1 MSAVWHV
8 IEGEAGCAFSV
19 ERRCVAIVVDALR
32 ASATAAMLLEHGATE
47 LLVARTVED
56 ALALK
61 EQFPN
66 ALLFGERNALPPP
79 GFDYG
84 NSPREARHGRGRL
97 CIFTTTTGA
106 GRMAACWGA
115 ARVLMGSPVNARAA
129 ARLAEA
135 EAAAAGCDIVVIPA
149 GLTGDPSY
157 DAQEDWAG
165 AAAITM
171 EAGEPVMGEGAGTC
185 RRWQALV
192 RTEGLERLFAAAP
205 HAANLV
211 RAGLAGDIAFC
222 AQRNVTAAVPA
233 ALALRP
239 PGIRAGLL

>member
-8 IEGEAGCAFSV
+8 IEGEAGCAFAV
-19 ERRCVAIVVDALR
+19 ERRCVAVVVDALR

-56 ALALK
+56 ALGLK
-61 EQFPN
+61 AQFPD

-84 NSPREARHGRGRL
+84 NSPREARHGRGRR

-106 GRMAACWGA
+106 GRLAVCWGA
-115 ARVLMGSPVNARAA
+115 ARALMGSPVNARAA
-129 ARLAEA
+129 ARTAA
-135 EAAAAGCDIVVIPA
+135 VEAAAAGCDVVVIPA
-149 GLTGDPSY
+149 GLAGDPSY

-165 AAAITM
+165 AAAIVM
-171 EAGEPVMGEGAGTC
+171 EAGDPDLGEGAGAY
-185 RRWQALV
+185 RRWRELV
-192 RTEGLERLFAAAP
+192 RTEGLERLFAGAP

-211 RAGLAGDIAFC
+211 RAGLSADIAFC
-222 AQRNVTAAVPA
+222 AQRNVTGAVPA
-233 ALALRP
+233 ALAPHP